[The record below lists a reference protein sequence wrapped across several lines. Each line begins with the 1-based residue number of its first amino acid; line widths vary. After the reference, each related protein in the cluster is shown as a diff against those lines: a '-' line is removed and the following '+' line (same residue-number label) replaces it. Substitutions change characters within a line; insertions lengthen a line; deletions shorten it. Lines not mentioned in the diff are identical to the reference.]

1 MLKTVKTTA
10 LAGLA
15 ALTLTSTLSLQ
26 AHAQSSPQFNDAF
39 RPTQQNFNNRQTL
52 RRGNNNNTVV
62 GGLIGAV
69 AGGVI
74 GSQLAG
80 NGARTE
86 GSVLGALIGG
96 AAGAA
101 IAENNNRSR
110 QFDNYRGVNGTQ
122 PYNQT
127 YRSNFGY
134 AKYGNSDFEGY
145 NRRGFY
151 NDNLIYRGSS
161 ASGLPYYKGFG
172 TQLGPHGSTKR
183 TSLLGRRF

>member
-1 MLKTVKTTA
+1 MLKEIKTVTLTGLTA
-10 LAGLA
+10 LV
-15 ALTLTSTLSLQ
+15 LTSAFSLQ
-26 AHAQSSPQFNDAF
+26 AQAQGSSQYYKTAHASQNPFK
-39 RPTQQNFNNRQTL
+39 TQRSIKQ
-52 RRGNNNNTVV
+52 NNNTVV
-62 GGLIGAV
+62 GGLLGAV

-101 IAENNNRSR
+101 IADNNARSR
-110 QFDNYRGVNGTQ
+110 QFDNYRGINGTQ

-127 YRSNFGY
+127 YRRDFGY
-134 AKYGNSDFEGY
+134 AKYGNSEFEGY

-151 NDNLIYRGSS
+151 NDNLINSGSS

-172 TQLGPHGSTKR
+172 TQLGPHKSTKR